1 MHCDGICVYL
11 FTNIYLPLLSSII
24 IRNPFNNISLS
35 LGGTLVCSMHD
46 IYIVYVFSH
55 TWVLAHMM
63 LSIQEMRRNGIQHH
77 APPDDPYSL
86 ISLLLI
92 LLFVWFDFMPVNVT
106 FVCHFLPMD
115 SEND

>member
-1 MHCDGICVYL
+1 
-11 FTNIYLPLLSSII
+11 
-24 IRNPFNNISLS
+24 
-35 LGGTLVCSMHD
+35 MHD

-55 TWVLAHMM
+55 TWVPAHMM
-63 LSIQEMRRNGIQHH
+63 LSIGEMRRNGIQHH

-92 LLFVWFDFMPVNVT
+92 LLLVWFDFMHVNVT
-106 FVCHFLPMD
+106 FVCQFQPMD